1 MLSAAVSGHRFRRS
15 TFEPPDESAAND
27 EQDRDQLCA
36 RHNSAKDFAA
46 PRIAAQELNEVAFN
60 SVEDHEGSKHLPIK
74 LLAFEQPHQQNKIKE
89 FGSRFDQLRRLQG
102 NT

>member
-1 MLSAAVSGHRFRRS
+1 MLSAAVRGHRFRRS

-46 PRIAAQELNEVAFN
+46 PRVSAQKFDEVALK
-60 SVEDHEGSKHLPIK
+60 SVEDHESGKHLPVK
-74 LLAFEQPHQQNKIKE
+74 LLAFEQPHQQNKIEE

-102 NT
+102 NS